1 LRRRA
6 VIGILG
12 VSATAILSALV
23 LWRSMVNPE
32 SLGQFGLIGVF
43 VASLLGHLTVVAK
56 DMFLPMYL
64 SLTSTYHPVALG
76 LAAGTGAALGEVATY
91 VLGWGIA
98 ESVGDQRSQTENKIV
113 NWIRR
118 YGLWAVLLVASTPL
132 PDTPI
137 VLIAGSNRLPFRKL
151 LVAEL
156 LGKTTLYSVGA
167 VFGGFVF
174 NGLVGVF
181 GGLATSL
188 FTVAVSILFCVG
200 ITWERSREL
209 ILGWFDSLLH

>member
-1 LRRRA
+1 MRRRA

-12 VSATAILSALV
+12 VSAMAILSALI
-23 LWRSMVNPE
+23 LWRSMVDPN
-32 SLGQFGLIGVF
+32 SLGQLGLIGVF
-43 VASLLGHLTVVAK
+43 LASLLGHLTVVAK

-64 SLTSTYHPVALG
+64 SLTSTYHPAALG

-98 ESVGDQRSQTENKIV
+98 ETVGDERSQTENKLAD
-113 NWIRR
+113 WIRR

-137 VLIAGSNRLPFRKL
+137 VLIAGSNRLPIGKL

-156 LGKTTLYSVGA
+156 LGKTTLYSIGA
-167 VFGGFVF
+167 VFGGYVF

-181 GGLATSL
+181 GGLATSIL
-188 FTVAVSILFCVG
+188 TVVVSILFCIG
-200 ITWERSREL
+200 ITWSKSREL

>member
-1 LRRRA
+1 MRNRA

-64 SLTSTYHPVALG
+64 SLTSTYHPGALG
-76 LAAGTGAALGEVATY
+76 LAAGSGAALGEVATY

-98 ESVGDQRSQTENKIV
+98 ETVGDERSQTENRLAD
-113 NWIRR
+113 WIRR

-137 VLIAGSNRLPFRKL
+137 VLIAGSNRLPFKKL
-151 LVAEL
+151 LFAEL

-188 FTVAVSILFCVG
+188 FTVAVSILFCIG

-209 ILGWFDSLLH
+209 ILGWFDRLLP

>member
-1 LRRRA
+1 M
-6 VIGILG
+6 GILG

-64 SLTSTYHPVALG
+64 SLTSTYHPGALG

-98 ESVGDQRSQTENKIV
+98 ETVGDERSQAENKLAD
-113 NWIRR
+113 WIRR

-137 VLIAGSNRLPFRKL
+137 VLIAGSNRLPFKKL
-151 LVAEL
+151 FVAEF

-209 ILGWFDSLLH
+209 ILGWFDSLLP

>member
-1 LRRRA
+1 MRSRA

-12 VSATAILSALV
+12 VSTTAILSALI
-23 LWRSMVNPE
+23 LWRSMVDP
-32 SLGQFGLIGVF
+32 SSMGKLGLIGVF
-43 VASLLGHLTVVAK
+43 MASLLGHLTVVAK

-64 SLTSTYHPVALG
+64 SLTSTYHPAALG

-98 ESVGDQRSQTENKIV
+98 ETVGDGRSQTENKLAD
-113 NWIRR
+113 WIRR

-137 VLIAGSNRLPFRKL
+137 VLIAGSNRLPIGRL
-151 LVAEL
+151 LIAEL

-167 VFGGFVF
+167 IFGGYVF

-181 GGLATSL
+181 GGLATSFL
-188 FTVAVSILFCVG
+188 LVVVSILFCIG
-200 ITWERSREL
+200 ITWSKSREL
-209 ILGWFDSLLH
+209 ILGWFDSLIR

>member
-1 LRRRA
+1 LRSRA
-6 VIGILG
+6 FIGILG
-12 VSATAILSALV
+12 VSATAILSALI
-23 LWRSMVNPE
+23 LWRSMVDPN

-43 VASLLGHLTVVAK
+43 LASLLGHLTVVAK

-64 SLTSTYHPVALG
+64 SLTSTYHPAALG

-98 ESVGDQRSQTENKIV
+98 ETVGDERSQTENKLAD
-113 NWIRR
+113 WFRR

-137 VLIAGSNRLPFRKL
+137 VLIAGSNRLPIGRL

-167 VFGGFVF
+167 VFGGYVF
-174 NGLVGVF
+174 NGLVGAF
-181 GGLATSL
+181 GGLATSIL
-188 FTVAVSILFCVG
+188 TVVVSILFCIG
-200 ITWERSREL
+200 ITWGKSREL
-209 ILGWFDSLLH
+209 ILGWFDSLLR

>member
-1 LRRRA
+1 MRRRA

-12 VSATAILSALV
+12 VSATAVLSALV
-23 LWRSMVNPE
+23 LWRSMVDPD
-32 SLGQFGLIGVF
+32 SLGRLGLIGVF

-64 SLTSTYHPVALG
+64 SLTSTYHPGALG
-76 LAAGTGAALGEVATY
+76 LAAGTGVALGEVATY
-91 VLGWGIA
+91 ILGWGIA
-98 ESVGDQRSQTENKIV
+98 ESVEDERIKTENRLAD
-113 NWIRR
+113 WIRR
-118 YGLWAVLLVASTPL
+118 YGLWAVLLVASTLL

-137 VLIAGSNRLPFRKL
+137 VLIAGSNRLPFKKL

-167 VFGGFVF
+167 AFGGFVF

-181 GGLATSL
+181 GSLATSL
-188 FTVAVSILFCVG
+188 FTVAVSILFCIG

-209 ILGWFDSLLH
+209 ILGWFDSLLP